1 MEKEKPNSDNTRRI
15 GFSLLHQSQV
25 PILSH
30 VKLKKTFSK
39 RPPRRRHSSLCASKL
54 LCLRGNLPFVHC
66 SHRGTLDL
74 FVKQCL
80 RNSFLSASRFSNLKQ
95 MVGCHTK
102 SCVTPKINTLV
113 LKNLCNKILSI
124 FAYQRVSG
132 KLRSRKLRP
141 QTLRKLNNF
150 ERFLKP

>member
-1 MEKEKPNSDNTRRI
+1 MRKQTT
-15 GFSLLHQSQV
+15 L
-25 PILSH
+25 
-30 VKLKKTFSK
+30 
-39 RPPRRRHSSLCASKL
+39 PPRQFGRLFTAP
-54 LCLRGNLPFVHC
+54 N
-66 SHRGTLDL
+66 RGTLDL

-80 RNSFLSASRFSNLKQ
+80 RNFFLSVSRFSNLKQ